1 MQWPK
6 ALQLA
11 IALLALGTGVA
22 HASCNQ
28 TVIPLQV
35 IQPAMGR
42 LYAKLGQSNKIYA
55 RATGKRLVLG
65 SEFEDLTGPAKLK
78 VLDPL
83 RLGYAEW
90 TPDLL
95 LSELT
100 NAERSKL
107 PRHFDIYFG
116 AMSPYEV
123 YTADGV
129 LVSEAY
135 DGCTRF
141 VALTEQARF
150 RVIWNRPRPRP
161 GRFPIA
167 PGNERAVRDLFWK
180 FIGYRG
186 ANEYWIGWVPE
197 RGHFE
202 IDVPDSPS
210 HRFLEAL
217 KPFWTQA
224 PSSYKYVVYSND
236 GTKLYT
242 HVNGQPDAPREYV
255 EPVEDA
261 PRGFARWRSL

>member
-1 MQWPK
+1 
-6 ALQLA
+6 LA
-11 IALLALGTGVA
+11 TD
-22 HASCNQ
+22 
-28 TVIPLQV
+28 
-35 IQPAMGR
+35 
-42 LYAKLGQSNKIYA
+42 
-55 RATGKRLVLG
+55 
-65 SEFEDLTGPAKLK
+65 FENLTGPQKLQ

-100 NAERSKL
+100 AAERAKL
-107 PRHFDIYFG
+107 PRHTDVYFG

-123 YTADGV
+123 YTADGT

-167 PGNERAVRDLFWK
+167 PGNEKAVRDLFWK

-186 ANEYWIGWVPE
+186 SNEYWIGWVPE

-210 HRFLEAL
+210 HRFMEAL
-217 KPFWTQA
+217 KPFWAQA
-224 PSSYKYVVYSND
+224 PSSYKYVVYAND
-236 GTKLYT
+236 GTQLYT
-242 HVNGQPDAPREYV
+242 HIAGQADKPRDYV
-255 EPVEDA
+255 EPAEDA
-261 PRGFARWRSL
+261 PKAFARWRSL